1 MSFIDRR
8 LTRGFRFAAV
18 IFLGLGMVASRKALA
33 DINLLTKG
41 DWVVDG
47 TDDTGTNPA
56 SINMSVNGDA
66 VGAFSELAVSFNVGG
81 TGVVTVCTI
90 KGNGEIRLALPPPGQ
105 FGGSFYTTGYWDC
118 DAGFIPTMTITELNI
133 RGKGGKKQL
142 LEFKGKIS
150 NLVSM
155 AAKDF
160 TMTLL
165 PPQSDTFRAELKYS
179 LYAISDFCIDQ
190 TNHTNKDD
198 FQVARMAANFVDSG
212 VQQNDEVRFMKVT
225 SKTCF
230 FYGCVST
237 KKSFCTNLVNQSGFV
252 IDTPPRL
259 GGGTVWLLH
268 TQPLPQ
274 ETPTLIARFS
284 APSAGRLRPQGYV
297 TASADPSAQ
306 NVEFWA
312 DWIDVKASYR
322 NKKRVGKFRYT
333 LEVDS
338 PQALSCDVQD

>member
-1 MSFIDRR
+1 MPFINRR

-18 IFLGLGMVASRKALA
+18 IFLGLGMVASHRVLA
-33 DINLLTKG
+33 DTNLLTKA

-47 TDDTGTNPA
+47 TDDTGTNAA
-56 SINMSVNGDA
+56 SINMSVNGNA
-66 VGAFSELAVSFNVGG
+66 MGAFSELAVSFNVGG
-81 TGVVTVCTI
+81 TGIVKVCTI
-90 KGNGEIRLALPPPGQ
+90 TGAGEIRLALPPPGQ

-118 DAGFIPTMTITELNI
+118 EAGFIPTMTITELNI
-133 RGKGGKKQL
+133 REKGGKKEL

-165 PPQSDTFRAELKYS
+165 PPQTNSFRAELSYS

-198 FQVARMAANFVDSG
+198 FQVARMAANFVDTG
-212 VQQNDEVRFMKVT
+212 TQQNDEVRFVKIT

-230 FYGCVST
+230 YYGCIT
-237 KKSFCTNLVNQSGFV
+237 KTKTYCTNLVNQGGFV
-252 IDTPPRL
+252 IDNPPRL

-274 ETPTLIARFS
+274 ETPTLIGRFS
-284 APSAGRLRPQGYV
+284 SPSRGRLRPQGYV
-297 TASADPSAQ
+297 TASADPSVQ
-306 NVEFWA
+306 NVGFWV
-312 DWIDVKASYR
+312 DWIDAKASYR
-322 NKKRVGKFRYT
+322 NKKRIGKFCYT

-338 PQALSCDVQD
+338 PRALSCDVED